1 MMPCGY
7 STPQSFC
14 HLNKSPF
21 RVLIQRQAHQ
31 CIFETLWIRTP
42 CSLYIQLPFGAQQQA
57 YIHSHK
63 HKGNDQQGWFSG
75 HASFH
80 ASTSSLIA
88 KSSTRLCFEKHVQ
101 TKRSPMDSFKT
112 PTQTCTDAGCA
123 QCGSVS
129 QLVCTLSATAAFGGR
144 IRHGDGAVV
153 RLMEDCY
160 AYYSL
165 SILCVVF
172 GI

>member
-1 MMPCGY
+1 MDIFCVKVTSSEIEWFYVCAKKNNKKSNMMPCGY

-63 HKGNDQQGWFSG
+63 HKGNDQQWVIFRPRKLPCLDVI
-75 HASFH
+75 F
-80 ASTSSLIA
+80 
-88 KSSTRLCFEKHVQ
+88 
-101 TKRSPMDSFKT
+101 DSKVFNSALLRK
-112 PTQTCTDAGCA
+112 TCTDKKIA
-123 QCGSVS
+123 
-129 QLVCTLSATAAFGGR
+129 
-144 IRHGDGAVV
+144 DGQ
-153 RLMEDCY
+153 
-160 AYYSL
+160 
-165 SILCVVF
+165 F
-172 GI
+172 